1 MVKGNFATKTV
12 RAFSTNENL
21 SLATLGGGCFW
32 CTEAVYNRINGVQ
45 SVISGFSGGHLQDPS
60 YRDVCRGK
68 SGHAEVV
75 QISFDNKLVSFED
88 ILKVHFAT
96 HDPTTLNQQG
106 NDFGEHY
113 RSVVLYHNET

>member
-45 SVISGFSGGHLQDPS
+45 SVISSFSGGHLQDPS

-96 HDPTTLNQQG
+96 HDPTTLNQ
-106 NDFGEHY
+106 
-113 RSVVLYHNET
+113 